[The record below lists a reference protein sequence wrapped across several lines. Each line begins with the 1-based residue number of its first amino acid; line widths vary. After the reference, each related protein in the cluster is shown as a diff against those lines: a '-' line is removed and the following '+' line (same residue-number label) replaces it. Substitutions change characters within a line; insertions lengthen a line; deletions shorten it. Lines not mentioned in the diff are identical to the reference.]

1 MGFFILISY
10 LSNVKHFYI
19 TKTENISMKSK
30 KTNSLKYLM
39 NEVISEKRLAQRINT
54 NTIKFTTLD
63 ESAINSL
70 LDLDIFTVNE
80 AVAVRILFGKTKTK
94 SLTESTIKKLDKSV
108 KTIVESVEGDAILSE
123 GFFGDIWDGLKGLGD
138 KAKEALS
145 GGWGKVKAIWGEF
158 TELVTEVAAACKDGF
173 QKAFGSFA
181 QKAKAEAAK
190 IGDAAKKGVDKITDK
205 VAFAKEVK
213 ELLQSVT
220 YVTTTF
226 FDKWIAKPTWEKDV
240 IAGSVAPTGDVK
252 VDAAKAEDGLE
263 DLKTMESFNK
273 IKLNLIK
280 ERNDILL
287 NVDVIKE
294 LLNSSNSRLF
304 LMEGGGFAHLEGAIK
319 NPFLKGVV
327 EWSVKIIQAVFIPI
341 AKIAQVVA
349 AMVGKELLKKFSEGV
364 KMLGGPGVFGF
375 AIITGLLSEAL
386 ELAVKGLTPNGPFIL
401 GLLFPPLAPIVAA
414 AEGLIVTVKG
424 ALTVY
429 TYATMFINIVPVLQ
443 LLEKGK
449 TESYNPRGEFKIQ
462 DGNLLYIK

>member
-1 MGFFILISY
+1 
-10 LSNVKHFYI
+10 
-19 TKTENISMKSK
+19 
-30 KTNSLKYLM
+30 M
-39 NEVISEKRLAQRINT
+39 NEVISEKRLTQKINS

-70 LDLDIFTVNE
+70 LESDVFTKNE
-80 AVAVRILFGKTKTK
+80 AAAMRILFSKTKTK
-94 SLTESTIKKLDKSV
+94 TLSEFVIKKLDKSV
-108 KTIVESVEGDAILSE
+108 KTIVESKEGDAVLTE
-123 GFFGDIWDGLKGLGD
+123 GFFSDIWDGIKGLGD
-138 KAKEALS
+138 KAKEVLA

-181 QKAKAEAAK
+181 QMAKAEAAK

-213 ELLQSVT
+213 ELMQSAT

-226 FDKWIAKPTWEKDV
+226 FDKWISKPTWEKDV
-240 IAGSVAPTGDVK
+240 IAGSVSPTEEVK
-252 VDAAKAEDGLE
+252 VDPAKAEDGLE

-273 IKLNLIK
+273 MKLNLIK
-280 ERNDILL
+280 ERNNILS
-287 NVDVIKE
+287 NIDVIKE
-294 LLNSSNSRLF
+294 LLKSSNSRAF

-319 NPFLKGVV
+319 NPFLKGVI

-341 AKIAQVVA
+341 AKIAQVVTG
-349 AMVGKELLKKFSEGV
+349 MVAKELFKKFSEGV
-364 KMLGGPGVFGF
+364 KLLGGPGVFGF
-375 AIITGLLSEAL
+375 AIISGLLAEAL
-386 ELAVKGLTPNGPFIL
+386 EIVVKNYTDPGPKLLAA
-401 GLLFPPLAPIVAA
+401 LFPPLAPIVAA
-414 AEGLIVTVKG
+414 ADALIVTVKG

-429 TYATMFINIVPVLQ
+429 TVATIIINIVPVLQ

>member
-1 MGFFILISY
+1 
-10 LSNVKHFYI
+10 
-19 TKTENISMKSK
+19 
-30 KTNSLKYLM
+30 M
-39 NEVISEKRLAQRINT
+39 NEVISEKRLTQKINS

-70 LDLDIFTVNE
+70 LESDVFTKNE
-80 AVAVRILFGKTKTK
+80 AAAMRILFSKTKTK
-94 SLTESTIKKLDKSV
+94 TLSEFVIKKLDKSV
-108 KTIVESVEGDAILSE
+108 KTIVESKEGDAVLTE
-123 GFFGDIWDGLKGLGD
+123 GFFSDIWDGIKGLGD
-138 KAKEALS
+138 KAKEVLA

-181 QKAKAEAAK
+181 QMAKAEAAK

-213 ELLQSVT
+213 ELMQSAT

-226 FDKWIAKPTWEKDV
+226 FDKWISKPTWEKDV
-240 IAGSVAPTGDVK
+240 IAGSVSPTEEVK
-252 VDAAKAEDGLE
+252 VDSAKAEDGLE

-273 IKLNLIK
+273 MKLNLIK
-280 ERNDILL
+280 ERNNILS
-287 NVDVIKE
+287 NIDVIKE
-294 LLNSSNSRLF
+294 LLKSSNSRAF

-319 NPFLKGVV
+319 NPFLKGVI

-341 AKIAQVVA
+341 AKIAQVVTG
-349 AMVGKELLKKFSEGV
+349 MVAKELFKKFSEGV
-364 KMLGGPGVFGF
+364 KLLGGPGVFGF
-375 AIITGLLSEAL
+375 AIISGLLAEAL
-386 ELAVKGLTPNGPFIL
+386 EIVVKNYTDPGPKLLAA
-401 GLLFPPLAPIVAA
+401 LFPPLAPIVAA
-414 AEGLIVTVKG
+414 ADALIVTVKG

-429 TYATMFINIVPVLQ
+429 TVATIIINIVPVLQ

>member
-1 MGFFILISY
+1 
-10 LSNVKHFYI
+10 
-19 TKTENISMKSK
+19 
-30 KTNSLKYLM
+30 M
-39 NEVISEKRLAQRINT
+39 NEVISEKRLSQKINS

-70 LDLDIFTVNE
+70 LESDVFTKNE
-80 AVAVRILFGKTKTK
+80 AAAMRILFSKTKTK
-94 SLTESTIKKLDKSV
+94 TLSEFVIKKLDKSV
-108 KTIVESVEGDAILSE
+108 KTIVESKEGDAVLTE
-123 GFFGDIWDGLKGLGD
+123 GFFSDIWDGIKGLGD
-138 KAKEALS
+138 KAKEVLA

-181 QKAKAEAAK
+181 QMAKAEAAK

-213 ELLQSVT
+213 ELMQSAT

-226 FDKWIAKPTWEKDV
+226 FDKWISKPTWEKDV
-240 IAGSVAPTGDVK
+240 IAGSVSPTEEVK
-252 VDAAKAEDGLE
+252 VDSAKAEDGLE

-273 IKLNLIK
+273 MKLNLIK
-280 ERNDILL
+280 ERNNILS
-287 NVDVIKE
+287 NIDVIKE
-294 LLNSSNSRLF
+294 LLKSSNSRAF

-319 NPFLKGVV
+319 NPFLKGVI

-341 AKIAQVVA
+341 AKIAQVVTG
-349 AMVGKELLKKFSEGV
+349 MVAKELFKKFSEGV
-364 KMLGGPGVFGF
+364 KLLGGPGVFGF
-375 AIITGLLSEAL
+375 AIISGLLAEAL
-386 ELAVKGLTPNGPFIL
+386 EIVVKNYTDPGPKLLAA
-401 GLLFPPLAPIVAA
+401 LFPPLAPIVAA
-414 AEGLIVTVKG
+414 ADALIVTVKG

-429 TYATMFINIVPVLQ
+429 TVATIIINIVPVLQ

>member
-1 MGFFILISY
+1 M
-10 LSNVKHFYI
+10 SNSRKQL
-19 TKTENISMKSK
+19 
-30 KTNSLKYLM
+30 NSLKYLM
-39 NEVISEKRLAQRINT
+39 NEVISEKRLTQKINS

-70 LDLDIFTVNE
+70 LESDVFTKNE
-80 AVAVRILFGKTKTK
+80 AAAMRILFSKTKTK
-94 SLTESTIKKLDKSV
+94 TLSEFVIKKLDKSV
-108 KTIVESVEGDAILSE
+108 KTIVESKEGDAVLTE
-123 GFFGDIWDGLKGLGD
+123 GFFSDIWDGIKGLGD
-138 KAKEALS
+138 KAKEVLA

-181 QKAKAEAAK
+181 QMAKAEAAK

-213 ELLQSVT
+213 ELMQSAT

-226 FDKWIAKPTWEKDV
+226 FDKWISKPTWEKDV
-240 IAGSVAPTGDVK
+240 IAGSVSPTEEVK
-252 VDAAKAEDGLE
+252 VDSAKAEDGLE

-273 IKLNLIK
+273 MKLNLIK
-280 ERNDILL
+280 ERNNILS
-287 NVDVIKE
+287 NIDVIKE
-294 LLNSSNSRLF
+294 LLKSSNSRAF

-319 NPFLKGVV
+319 NPFLKGVI

-341 AKIAQVVA
+341 AKIAQVVTG
-349 AMVGKELLKKFSEGV
+349 MVAKELFKKFSEGV
-364 KMLGGPGVFGF
+364 KLLGGPGVFGF
-375 AIITGLLSEAL
+375 AIISGLLAEAL
-386 ELAVKGLTPNGPFIL
+386 EIVVKNYTDPGPKLLAA
-401 GLLFPPLAPIVAA
+401 LFPPLAPIVAA
-414 AEGLIVTVKG
+414 ADALIVTVKG

-429 TYATMFINIVPVLQ
+429 TVATIIINIVPVLQ